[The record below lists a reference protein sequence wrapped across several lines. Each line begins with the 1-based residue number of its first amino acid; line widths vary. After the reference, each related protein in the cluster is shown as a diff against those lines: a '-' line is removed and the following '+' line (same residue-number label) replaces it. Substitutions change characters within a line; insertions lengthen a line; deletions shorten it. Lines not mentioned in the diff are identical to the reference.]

1 MSDFS
6 IIGNRTAMI
15 DAAAKTTGAGKYTD
29 DLSVPGMLVGKI
41 LHSPYPHARIRR
53 IDTSR
58 AEKCE
63 GVVAVVVGQDAPN
76 PYGILPVGHDEYA
89 LALDKVRYVGDN
101 VACVVAVSESI
112 AETALELID
121 VEYEVLPAYFDPEE
135 SMKAVTD
142 LIHDSKPGN
151 LEKDYHHVFGDPD
164 QGFAGADQ
172 IAEARF
178 IANEVTHAAMEP
190 HSTLASFEIDPHTGK
205 PGRLTVWSSTQV
217 PYYLQHKLSLVLEMP
232 MAQIRVIKPLVGGGF
247 GGKSEVIPL
256 EIIAAIAAR
265 KAQAAVK
272 ITYTRE
278 EVFWAHR
285 GRPRTIIDLKTGVKK
300 DGRITAVK
308 ARVVQ
313 DGGAYCSYGVVTIL
327 YSGALLGA
335 LYDIPNIQYDGYRV
349 LTNKPACGAMRGH
362 GTVNVRFAFES
373 QLDEL
378 ALAIGMDPAEIR
390 QRNLLQPPC
399 ITVNGLRVQSYGLPE
414 CIEKTVDR
422 SGWKQRKGKLPRG
435 RGLGIACSHY
445 VSGAA
450 NSIIRSDMPH
460 STVNIKIDRDGGVV
474 VYTGAS
480 EIGQGSDTMT
490 AQIAAEVL
498 GCSLPRVRVI
508 AADTDLTPI
517 DIGSYSSRVTFMAG
531 NATLRAASEVKR
543 LIAAAAAKKMGCA
556 AEDLIF
562 RNDQVLRKNAAASVG
577 ELADKSVRTT
587 QDEASVS
594 GRVEGQI
601 LRGSLQQK
609 RKEEGPKEKMSFE
622 EAVVAAIDF
631 HGGLTGTGSYAPP
644 QEARGGKH
652 KGAGVGPSPAY
663 SYSAQVAEVSVD
675 EETGEV
681 VVHKVWAA
689 HDCGRALNPVS
700 VEGQIIGSVWMGMG
714 QALTEEMVWK
724 DGMLMNPGLLE
735 YRSPSSVES
744 PEVEPIIV
752 ESVDP
757 EGPFGAK
764 ECSEGSLAA
773 TIPAIANAIY
783 DAVGV
788 RLRES
793 PFTPERVLSALRAK
807 RNARALNLTKVL
819 TRLLRHASANT
830 ADRCASKVRARN
842 ATRSIHRGE
851 KCRPPRAVPIEPYKV
866 QTAPAQNCRRRNRV
880 SRGTFDACR
889 AWQLARA
896 GSNSHPNHCRRHR
909 FNSIDA
915 AETIRAGARS
925 RSARNRSAAR
935 HPAAARR
942 RRRNRGPHHAPRHRA
957 LRLSAPALCGPHRS
971 SGDRGIARTAEH
983 GHHRR

>member
-6 IIGNRTAMI
+6 IIGKATAMV
-15 DAAAKTTGAGKYTD
+15 DAAEKTTGGGKYTD

-41 LHSPYPHARIRR
+41 LHSPYPHARIKR

-58 AEKCE
+58 AEKVG
-63 GVVAVVVGQDAPN
+63 GVVAVVVGKDAPN
-76 PYGILPVGHDEYA
+76 PYGILPVGHDEHA

-101 VACVVAVSESI
+101 VACVIALSEAVAEK
-112 AETALELID
+112 ALDLID

-135 SMKAVTD
+135 SMKAQTD
-142 LIHDSKPGN
+142 LIHDNKPGN

-164 QGFAGADQ
+164 KGFAEADH

-190 HSTLASFEIDPHTGK
+190 HSTLASFELDPHTGK
-205 PGRLTVWSSTQV
+205 LGRLTVWSSTQV

-256 EIIAAIAAR
+256 EIIAAVAAR
-265 KAQAAVK
+265 KAQAPVK

-285 GRPRTIIDLKTGVKK
+285 GRPRTIIDLKTGIKN
-300 DGRITAVK
+300 DGAITAVK

-378 ALAIGMDPAEIR
+378 AAKIGMDPAKIR
-390 QRNLLQPPC
+390 LRNLLKPPC

-414 CIEKTVDR
+414 CIKKTVER
-422 SGWKQRKGKLPRG
+422 SGWKERRGKLPKG

-498 GCSLPRVRVI
+498 GCSLARVRVI

-531 NATLRAASEVKR
+531 NATLRAAADVKEG
-543 LIAAAAAKKMGCA
+543 IAAAAARKMNCA
-556 AEDLIF
+556 AEDLVF
-562 RNDQVLRKNAAASVG
+562 RDDLVFKRGSLPPIAKDQTEEIEV
-577 ELADKSVRTT
+577 T
-587 QDEASVS
+587 QAGASVS

-609 RKEEGPKEKMSFE
+609 RKEEGPKEWMTFE

-631 HGGLTGTGSYAPP
+631 HGALSGTGSYAPP
-644 QEARGGKH
+644 PDARGGKH
-652 KGAGVGPSPAY
+652 KGGGVGPSPAY

-675 EETGEV
+675 EDTGEV
-681 VVHKVWAA
+681 TVHKVWAA
-689 HDCGRALNPVS
+689 HDCGRALNPVA

-714 QALTEEMVWK
+714 QALTEEMIWK
-724 DGMLMNPGLLE
+724 DGMLMNAGMLE

-752 ESVDP
+752 ESIDP

-773 TIPAIANAIY
+773 TIPAISNAIF

-788 RLRES
+788 RLHES
-793 PFTPERVLSALRAK
+793 PFTPERVLAALRAK
-807 RNARALNLTKVL
+807 KNAKSLNLTEGVDPTSPVHFREHGGSLCFKGKGPK
-819 TRLLRHASANT
+819 RHAL
-830 ADRCASKVRARN
+830 D
-842 ATRSIHRGE
+842 
-851 KCRPPRAVPIEPYKV
+851 P
-866 QTAPAQNCRRRNRV
+866 
-880 SRGTFDACR
+880 
-889 AWQLARA
+889 
-896 GSNSHPNHCRRHR
+896 
-909 FNSIDA
+909 
-915 AETIRAGARS
+915 
-925 RSARNRSAAR
+925 
-935 HPAAARR
+935 ARR
-942 RRRNRGPHHAPRHRA
+942 EA
-957 LRLSAPALCGPHRS
+957 SATIGGA
-971 SGDRGIARTAEH
+971 D
-983 GHHRR
+983 

>member
-1 MSDFS
+1 MNSKFS
-6 IIGNRTAMI
+6 IIGKPTAMV
-15 DAAAKTTGAGKYTD
+15 DAAEKTTGSGKYTD
-29 DLSVPGMLVGKI
+29 DLSVPDMLVGKI
-41 LHSPYPHARIRR
+41 LHSPYPHARIKA
-53 IDTSR
+53 IDTSK
-58 AEKCE
+58 AEKLD
-63 GVVAVVVGQDAPN
+63 GVVAVAVGQDAPKT
-76 PYGILPVGHDEYA
+76 YGILPVGHDEYP

-101 VACVVAVSESI
+101 VACVVATSEAI
-112 AETALELID
+112 AERALELID
-121 VEYEVLPAYFDPEE
+121 VDYEVLPGYFDPEE
-135 SMKAVTD
+135 SMKAKSD
-142 LIHDSKPGN
+142 LIHDHKLN
-151 LEKDYHHVFGDPD
+151 NIEKDYHHVFGDPER
-164 QGFAGADQ
+164 GLAEADQ
-172 IAEARF
+172 VAEARF
-178 IANEVTHAAMEP
+178 ISNEVTHAAMEP

-232 MAQIRVIKPLVGGGF
+232 MQQIRVIKPLVGGGF

-265 KAQAAVK
+265 KAKAPVK

-335 LYDIPNIQYDGYRV
+335 LYDIPNIQFDGYRV

-378 ALAIGMDPAEIR
+378 ASAIGMDPAEIR
-390 QRNLLQPPC
+390 RRNLLHSPC

-414 CIEKTVDR
+414 CIEKTVER
-422 SGWKQRKGKLPRG
+422 SGWKERKGKLAKG

-490 AQIAAEVL
+490 AQIAAETL
-498 GCSLPRVRVI
+498 GCSLSRIRVV

-531 NATLRAASEVKR
+531 NATLRAAGEVKK
-543 LIAAAAAKKMGCA
+543 LIAAAAAKTMSCDP
-556 AEDLIF
+556 EDVVFRDDLITKK
-562 RNDQVLRKNAAASVG
+562 VCVG
-577 ELADKSVRTT
+577 TDAVVRPAE
-587 QDEASVS
+587 QGSAASVS

-609 RKEEGPKEKMSFE
+609 RKEEGPKESTTFE
-622 EAVVAAIDF
+622 EAVVTAIDF
-631 HGGLTGTGSYAPP
+631 HGALTGTGSYAPP
-644 QEARGGKH
+644 AEARGGKH

-681 VVHKVWAA
+681 TVHKVWAA

-788 RLRES
+788 RLHES
-793 PFTPERVLSALRAK
+793 PFTPERVLAALRAK
-807 RNARALNLTKVL
+807 KLAKTLNLTEGI
-819 TRLLRHASANT
+819 
-830 ADRCASKVRARN
+830 D
-842 ATRSIHRGE
+842 
-851 KCRPPRAVPIEPYKV
+851 P
-866 QTAPAQNCRRRNRV
+866 TAP
-880 SRGTFDACR
+880 SRFREHG
-889 AWQLARA
+889 
-896 GSNSHPNHCRRHR
+896 GSLWFKGKGP
-909 FNSIDA
+909 
-915 AETIRAGARS
+915 E
-925 RSARNRSAAR
+925 R
-935 HPAAARR
+935 HPLDPSRQAD
-942 RRRNRGPHHAPRHRA
+942 
-957 LRLSAPALCGPHRS
+957 APAG
-971 SGDRGIARTAEH
+971 GAD
-983 GHHRR
+983 

>member
-1 MSDFS
+1 MSDGFS
-6 IIGNRTAMI
+6 IIGKPTAMI
-15 DAAAKTTGAGKYTD
+15 DAAQKTTGAGKYTD
-29 DLSVPGMLVGKI
+29 DLSVPGMLTGKI
-41 LHSPYPHARIRR
+41 LHSPYPHARLKR

-58 AEKCE
+58 AEKCD
-63 GVVAVVVGQDAPN
+63 GVVAVVVGKDAPN

-101 VACVVAVSESI
+101 VACVVAVSEAI
-112 AETALELID
+112 AEKALDLID
-121 VEYEVLPAYFDPEE
+121 VDYEVLPAYFDPEE
-135 SMKAVTD
+135 SMKARSD

-164 QGFAGADQ
+164 KGFAEADRV
-172 IAEARF
+172 AEARF

-190 HSTLASFEIDPHTGK
+190 HSTLASFELDPHTGK

-232 MAQIRVIKPLVGGGF
+232 MSQIRVIKPLVGGGF

-256 EIIAAIAAR
+256 EIIAAVAAR
-265 KAQAAVK
+265 KAQAPVK

-285 GRPRTIIDLKTGVKK
+285 GRPRTIIDLKTGVTK

-335 LYDIPNIQYDGYRV
+335 LYEIPNIQYDGYRV

-378 ALAIGMDPAEIR
+378 AAEIGMDPAEIR

-414 CIEKTVDR
+414 CIEKTVTR
-422 SGWKQRKGKLPRG
+422 SQWKQRKGKLPKG

-490 AQIAAEVL
+490 AQVAAEVL

-531 NATLRAASEVKR
+531 NATLRAAEEVKK
-543 LIAAAAAKKMGCA
+543 LLAAAAAQKMKCVAGDLMFRDDLVFKKGSESPVVKKNVSKDQ
-556 AEDLIF
+556 AEE
-562 RNDQVLRKNAAASVG
+562 VEV
-577 ELADKSVRTT
+577 T
-587 QDEASVS
+587 QAGASVS

-609 RKEEGPKEKMSFE
+609 RKEEGPKDWMTFE

-631 HGGLTGTGSYAPP
+631 HGALTGTGSYAPP

-724 DGMLMNPGLLE
+724 DGMLMNAGLLE
-735 YRSPSSVES
+735 YRTPSSVES

-788 RLRES
+788 RLHES
-793 PFTPERVLSALRAK
+793 PFTPERVLAALRAK
-807 RNARALNLTKVL
+807 KNAKALNLTDGVDP
-819 TRLLRHASANT
+819 TSPTHFR
-830 ADRCASKVRARN
+830 
-842 ATRSIHRGE
+842 
-851 KCRPPRAVPIEPYKV
+851 
-866 QTAPAQNCRRRNRV
+866 
-880 SRGTFDACR
+880 
-889 AWQLARA
+889 
-896 GSNSHPNHCRRHR
+896 
-909 FNSIDA
+909 
-915 AETIRAGARS
+915 
-925 RSARNRSAAR
+925 
-935 HPAAARR
+935 
-942 RRRNRGPHHAPRHRA
+942 
-957 LRLSAPALCGPHRS
+957 
-971 SGDRGIARTAEH
+971 EH
-983 GHHRR
+983 GGSLCFNGKGPERHVLDPSRRQAPSVAGGTD

>member
-1 MSDFS
+1 MTQDPKQAFS
-6 IIGNRTAMI
+6 IIGKPIAMV
-15 DAAAKTTGAGKYTD
+15 DAAGKTTGSGKYTD
-29 DLSVPGMLVGKI
+29 DLSLPGMLVGRI
-41 LHSPYPHARIRR
+41 LHSPYPHARIKC

-58 AEKCE
+58 AKQLD
-63 GVVAVVVGQDAPN
+63 GVVAVITGKDAPN

-89 LALDKVRYVGDN
+89 LALEKVRYVGDN
-101 VACVVAVSESI
+101 VACVAAIDELT
-112 AETALELID
+112 ADKALELIEVD
-121 VEYEVLPAYFDPEE
+121 YELLPAYFDPEE
-135 SMKAVTD
+135 AMKAESN
-142 LIHDSKPGN
+142 LIHDNKPHN

-164 QGFAGADQ
+164 KGFAEADQ

-178 IANEVTHAAMEP
+178 LANEVTHAAMEP
-190 HSTLASFEIDPHTGK
+190 HSTFASLEIDSHTGQ
-205 PGRLTVWSSTQV
+205 PGRLTIWSSTQV

-256 EIIAAIAAR
+256 EIIAAVAAR
-265 KAQAAVK
+265 AARAPVK

-285 GRPRTIIDLKTGVKK
+285 GRPRTIIDLKTGIKK
-300 DGRITAVK
+300 DGCITAVK

-349 LTNKPACGAMRGH
+349 LTNKPVCGAMRGH

-378 ALAIGMDPAEIR
+378 AAKIKLDPAEIR
-390 QRNLLQPPC
+390 RRNLLHPPC

-414 CIEKTVDR
+414 CIDQVVKR
-422 SGWKQRKGKLPRG
+422 SGWAQRKGKLARG

-490 AQIAAEVL
+490 AQIAAETL
-498 GCSLPRVRVI
+498 GCSMGRIKIV

-531 NATLRAASEVKR
+531 NATLRAAESVKKQIA
-543 LIAAAAAKKMGCA
+543 LAAARKMGCP
-556 AEDLIF
+556 AEELVF
-562 RNDQVLRKNAAASVG
+562 REDFIYRKGFAG
-577 ELADKSVRTT
+577 EGAGATHSTSKSSDN
-587 QDEASVS
+587 QQSESSVS

-601 LRGSLQQK
+601 LRGSFQQK
-609 RKEEGPKEKMSFE
+609 RKDEGPKDSVSFE

-631 HGGLTGTGSYAPP
+631 HGALTGTGSYAPP
-644 QEARGGKH
+644 AEARGGKH
-652 KGAGVGPSPAY
+652 KGGGVGPSPAY

-681 VVHKVWAA
+681 TVHKVWAA

-714 QALTEEMVWK
+714 QALTEEMIWK

-735 YRSPSSVES
+735 YRSPSAVES
-744 PEVEPIIV
+744 PEIEPIIV
-752 ESVDP
+752 ESIDP

-773 TIPAIANAIY
+773 TIPAIANAIE
-783 DAVGV
+783 DAVGI
-788 RLRES
+788 RLHES
-793 PFTPERVLSALRAK
+793 PFTPERVLAALRAK
-807 RNARALNLTKVL
+807 RAEKKINLTEGV
-819 TRLLRHASANT
+819 
-830 ADRCASKVRARN
+830 D
-842 ATRSIHRGE
+842 
-851 KCRPPRAVPIEPYKV
+851 P
-866 QTAPAQNCRRRNRV
+866 TAPVRFREH
-880 SRGTFDACR
+880 G
-889 AWQLARA
+889 
-896 GSNSHPNHCRRHR
+896 GSLWFKGKGP
-909 FNSIDA
+909 
-915 AETIRAGARS
+915 E
-925 RSARNRSAAR
+925 R
-935 HPAAARR
+935 HPLDPARR
-942 RRRNRGPHHAPRHRA
+942 EV
-957 LRLSAPALCGPHRS
+957 SAPTGGA
-971 SGDRGIARTAEH
+971 D
-983 GHHRR
+983 

>member
-1 MSDFS
+1 MTDFF
-6 IIGNRTAMI
+6 IIGKPVAMV
-15 DAAAKTTGAGKYTD
+15 DAAGKTTGAGKYTD

-41 LHSPYPHARIRR
+41 LHSPHPHARVKG
-53 IDTSR
+53 IDISR
-58 AEKCE
+58 AEALE
-63 GVVAVVVGQDAPN
+63 GVVAIAIGSDAPKT
-76 PYGILPVGHDEYA
+76 YGILPVGHDETA
-89 LALDKVRYVGDN
+89 LAVDKVRYVGDN
-101 VACVVAVSESI
+101 IACVAAVDEAT
-112 AETALELID
+112 AEQALRLID

-135 SMKAVTD
+135 SMKAEAD
-142 LIHDSKPGN
+142 LIHEGKPHN
-151 LEKDYHHVFGDPD
+151 LEKDYHHVFGDPEK
-164 QGFAGADQ
+164 ALAD
-172 IAEARF
+172 AAYVVEGRF

-205 PGRLTVWSSTQV
+205 LGRLTVWSSTQV
-217 PYYLQHKLSLVLEMP
+217 PYYLQHKLSLVLEMS
-232 MAQIRVIKPLVGGGF
+232 MSQIRVIKPLVGGGF

-256 EIIAAIAAR
+256 EIIAAVTAR
-265 KAQAAVK
+265 KAKAPVK

-285 GRPRTIIDLKTGVKK
+285 GRPRTIIDLKTGADK

-378 ALAIGMDPAEIR
+378 SAKLGIDPAEIR
-390 QRNLLQPPC
+390 RRNLLKPPC
-399 ITVNGLRVQSYGLPE
+399 ITINALRVQSYGLPE
-414 CIEKTVDR
+414 CIDQVVRR
-422 SGWKQRKGKLPRG
+422 SKWHERKGKLARG

-498 GCSLPRVRVI
+498 GCSLTRVRVI

-531 NATLRAASEVKR
+531 NATLRAAEEVRKQ
-543 LIAAAAAKKMGCA
+543 IASAAGPKMNCA
-556 AEDLIF
+556 PEELIF
-562 RNDQVLRKNAAASVG
+562 REDGVYKKGQAG
-577 ELADKSVRTT
+577 EGTRTT
-587 QDEASVS
+587 PAHVTEAAPSVS

-609 RKEEGPKEKMSFE
+609 RKEEGPKEWMTFE

-631 HGGLTGTGSYAPP
+631 HGALTGTGSYAPP
-644 QEARGGKH
+644 PEARGGKH

-675 EETGEV
+675 EDTGEV
-681 VVHKVWAA
+681 TVHKVWAA

-700 VEGQIIGSVWMGMG
+700 VEGQIIGSVWMGLG
-714 QALTEEMVWK
+714 QALQEEMVWK
-724 DGMLMNPGLLE
+724 DGLLMNPGLLE
-735 YRSPSSVES
+735 YRSPSSIES
-744 PEVEPIIV
+744 PDVEPIIV
-752 ESVDP
+752 ESIDP

-773 TIPAIANAIY
+773 TIPAISNAIY
-783 DAVGV
+783 DAVGI
-788 RLRES
+788 RLHEC
-793 PFTPERVLSALRAK
+793 PFTPERVLAALRAK
-807 RNARALNLTKVL
+807 KK
-819 TRLLRHASANT
+819 
-830 ADRCASKVRARN
+830 SKAIN
-842 ATRSIHRGE
+842 MTEGID
-851 KCRPPRAVPIEPYKV
+851 P
-866 QTAPAQNCRRRNRV
+866 TAPTRFREHGGASWFRGKGPERHPLDPARREV
-880 SRGTFDACR
+880 
-889 AWQLARA
+889 
-896 GSNSHPNHCRRHR
+896 
-909 FNSIDA
+909 A
-915 AETIRAGARS
+915 AETG
-925 RSARNRSAAR
+925 
-935 HPAAARR
+935 
-942 RRRNRGPHHAPRHRA
+942 
-957 LRLSAPALCGPHRS
+957 
-971 SGDRGIARTAEH
+971 GDD
-983 GHHRR
+983 

>member
-1 MSDFS
+1 MANDRRPATDDRCEPALSEGKRPTNGFS
-6 IIGNRTAMI
+6 IIGKPTAMI
-15 DAAAKTTGAGKYTD
+15 DAAEKTTGSGKYTD

-41 LHSPYPHARIRR
+41 LHSPYPHARIKR

-58 AEKCE
+58 AEQLD
-63 GVVAVVVGQDAPN
+63 GVVAVAVGKDAPN
-76 PYGILPVGHDEYA
+76 PFGILPVGHDEHA

-101 VACVVAVSESI
+101 VACVAAVSEAI
-112 AETALELID
+112 AEKALELID

-135 SMKAVTD
+135 SMKAESD
-142 LIHDSKPGN
+142 LIHDHKAHN
-151 LEKDYHHVFGDPD
+151 VEKDYHHVFGNPD
-164 QGFAGADQ
+164 QGFAEADQ

-190 HSTLASFEIDPHTGK
+190 HSTLASFEIDPHTGN

-217 PYYLQHKLSLVLEMP
+217 PYYLQHKLSLVLEIP
-232 MAQIRVIKPLVGGGF
+232 MQQIRVIKPLVGGGF

-256 EIIAAIAAR
+256 ELIAAIAAR
-265 KAQAAVK
+265 KAKAPVK

-285 GRPRTIIDLKTGVKK
+285 GRPRTIIDLKTGVRK

-378 ALAIGMDPAEIR
+378 AAKIGMDSAEIR
-390 QRNLLQPPC
+390 QRNFLKPPC
-399 ITVNGLRVQSYGLPE
+399 ITVNGLRVQSYGLPD
-414 CIEKTVDR
+414 CIEQIVER

-435 RGLGIACSHY
+435 RGLGVACSHY

-498 GCSLPRVRVI
+498 GCSLARVRVI

-531 NATLRAASEVKR
+531 NATLRAADEVKKR
-543 LIAAAAAKKMGCA
+543 IAAAAAKKMNCA
-556 AEDLIF
+556 PDELIF
-562 RNDQVLRKNAAASVG
+562 SGDTVARKDG
-577 ELADKSVRTT
+577 HVR
-587 QDEASVS
+587 QDEHTAGQSSAASVS
-594 GRVEGQI
+594 GHVEGQI

-609 RKEEGPKEKMSFE
+609 RKDEGPKDSMTFE

-631 HGGLTGTGSYAPP
+631 HGALTGTGSYAPP
-644 QEARGGKH
+644 PEARGGKH
-652 KGAGVGPSPAY
+652 KGGGVGPSPAY

-675 EETGEV
+675 EDTGEV
-681 VVHKVWAA
+681 TVHKVWAA
-689 HDCGRALNPVS
+689 HDCGRALNPIS

-714 QALTEEMVWK
+714 QALTEEMIWK

-735 YRSPSSVES
+735 YRSPSSIES
-744 PEVEPIIV
+744 PEVEAIIV
-752 ESVDP
+752 ESIDP

-783 DAVGV
+783 HAVGV
-788 RLRES
+788 RLHES
-793 PFTPERVLSALRAK
+793 PFTPERVLAALRAK
-807 RNARALNLTKVL
+807 KNQKPLNLTEGVDPTSPVRFREHGGSLCFKGKGPQ
-819 TRLLRHASANT
+819 RHADDGAHASSSMGG
-830 ADRCASKVRARN
+830 AD
-842 ATRSIHRGE
+842 
-851 KCRPPRAVPIEPYKV
+851 
-866 QTAPAQNCRRRNRV
+866 
-880 SRGTFDACR
+880 
-889 AWQLARA
+889 
-896 GSNSHPNHCRRHR
+896 
-909 FNSIDA
+909 
-915 AETIRAGARS
+915 
-925 RSARNRSAAR
+925 
-935 HPAAARR
+935 
-942 RRRNRGPHHAPRHRA
+942 
-957 LRLSAPALCGPHRS
+957 
-971 SGDRGIARTAEH
+971 
-983 GHHRR
+983 

>member
-1 MSDFS
+1 MNNNFS
-6 IIGNRTAMI
+6 IIGKRTAMV
-15 DAAAKTTGAGKYTD
+15 DAAEKTTGGGKYTD

-41 LHSPYPHARIRR
+41 LHSPYPHARIRH

-58 AEKCE
+58 AEKLD
-63 GVVAVVVGQDAPN
+63 GVVAVAVGSDAPN
-76 PYGILPVGHDEYA
+76 PFGILPVGHDEHA
-89 LALDKVRYVGDN
+89 LAFDKARYVGDN
-101 VACVVAVSESI
+101 VACVAAVSEAI
-112 AETALELID
+112 AENALELIEVD
-121 VEYEVLPAYFDPEE
+121 YELLPSYFDPEE
-135 SMKAVTD
+135 SMKAETD
-142 LIHDSKPGN
+142 LIHDNKAHN
-151 LEKDYHHVFGDPD
+151 IEKDYHHVFGDPD
-164 QGFAGADQ
+164 AGFADADQ

-190 HSTLASFEIDPHTGK
+190 HSTLASFELDPHTGK
-205 PGRLTVWSSTQV
+205 LGRLTVWSSTQV
-217 PYYLQHKLSLVLEMP
+217 PYYLQHKLSLVLEIP
-232 MAQIRVIKPLVGGGF
+232 MSQIRVIKPLVGGGF

-265 KAQAAVK
+265 KAKAPVK

-285 GRPRTIIDLKTGVKK
+285 GRPRTIIDLKTGIKN
-300 DGRITAVK
+300 DGRLTAVK

-378 ALAIGMDPAEIR
+378 ATKIGMDPAEIR
-390 QRNLLQPPC
+390 LRNLLKPPC
-399 ITVNGLRVQSYGLPE
+399 VTVNGLRVQSYGLPE
-414 CIEKTVDR
+414 CIEKTVER
-422 SGWKQRKGKLPRG
+422 SDWKRRRGKLPTG

-490 AQIAAEVL
+490 AQIAAETL
-498 GCSLPRVRVI
+498 GCSLTRVRVI

-531 NATLRAASEVKR
+531 NATLRAAQEVKK
-543 LIAAAAAKKMGCA
+543 LVAAAAAKKMNCA
-556 AEDLIF
+556 AEELIF
-562 RNDQVLRKNAAASVG
+562 RDDSVVKQAHAGTAAASASSG
-577 ELADKSVRTT
+577 HALGRPAEQSST
-587 QDEASVS
+587 ASVS

-609 RKEEGPKEKMSFE
+609 RKDEGPKDFMTFE

-631 HGGLTGTGSYAPP
+631 HGALTGTGSYAPP
-644 QEARGGKH
+644 PEARGGKH

-681 VVHKVWAA
+681 TVHKVWAA

-735 YRSPSSVES
+735 YRSPSSIES

-752 ESVDP
+752 ESIDP

-788 RLRES
+788 RLHES
-793 PFTPERVLSALRAK
+793 PFSPERVLAALRARQNSK
-807 RNARALNLTKVL
+807 SLNLTEGVDPTAPVRFREHGGSLWFKGKGPQ
-819 TRLLRHASANT
+819 RHAL
-830 ADRCASKVRARN
+830 DPAR
-842 ATRSIHRGE
+842 
-851 KCRPPRAVPIEPYKV
+851 
-866 QTAPAQNCRRRNRV
+866 
-880 SRGTFDACR
+880 RGT
-889 AWQLARA
+889 LASD
-896 GSNSHPNHCRRHR
+896 G
-909 FNSIDA
+909 
-915 AETIRAGARS
+915 GA
-925 RSARNRSAAR
+925 
-935 HPAAARR
+935 
-942 RRRNRGPHHAPRHRA
+942 
-957 LRLSAPALCGPHRS
+957 
-971 SGDRGIARTAEH
+971 D
-983 GHHRR
+983 

>member
-1 MSDFS
+1 MTNDFS
-6 IIGNRTAMI
+6 IIGKPTAMI
-15 DAAAKTTGAGKYTD
+15 DAAEKTTGAGKYTD

-41 LHSPYPHARIRR
+41 LHSPYPHARITR

-63 GVVAVVVGQDAPN
+63 GVVAVVVGKDAPN

-112 AETALELID
+112 AELALELID

-135 SMKAVTD
+135 SMKAQTD
-142 LIHDSKPGN
+142 LIHDSKPRN

-164 QGFAGADQ
+164 AGFAEADAV
-172 IAEARF
+172 AEARF

-232 MAQIRVIKPLVGGGF
+232 MSQIRVIKPLVGGGF

-256 EIIAAIAAR
+256 EIIAAVAAR
-265 KAQAAVK
+265 KAQAPVK

-285 GRPRTIIDLKTGVKK
+285 GRPRTIIDLKTGVKN
-300 DGRITAVK
+300 DGRITGVK

-378 ALAIGMDPAEIR
+378 AAKIGMDPAEIR

-399 ITVNGLRVQSYGLPE
+399 VTVNGLRVQSYGLPE
-414 CIEKTVDR
+414 CIEKTVER
-422 SGWKQRKGKLPRG
+422 SGWKQRRGKLPRG

-498 GCSLPRVRVI
+498 GCSLGRVRVI

-531 NATLRAASEVKR
+531 NATLRAAAEVKK
-543 LIAAAAAKKMGCA
+543 LIAAAAAKRMGCA
-556 AEDLIF
+556 AEYLIF
-562 RNDQVLRKNAAASVG
+562 RGDRVLRNAKASSG
-577 ELADKSVRTT
+577 DRLADRSVRPI

-609 RKEEGPKEKMSFE
+609 RKDEGPKEQMTFE

-631 HGGLTGTGSYAPP
+631 HGALTGTGSYAPP

-681 VVHKVWAA
+681 TVHKVWAA

-714 QALTEEMVWK
+714 QALTEEMIWK

-744 PEVEPIIV
+744 PEIEPIIV

-788 RLRES
+788 RLHES

-807 RNARALNLTKVL
+807 NNAKALNLTEGIDPTSP
-819 TRLLRHASANT
+819 TRFREHGGALCFKGKGPERHALDPS
-830 ADRCASKVRARN
+830 RR
-842 ATRSIHRGE
+842 E
-851 KCRPPRAVPIEPYKV
+851 
-866 QTAPAQNCRRRNRV
+866 AP
-880 SRGTFDACR
+880 
-889 AWQLARA
+889 
-896 GSNSHPNHCRRHR
+896 
-909 FNSIDA
+909 
-915 AETIRAGARS
+915 
-925 RSARNRSAAR
+925 SAAGG
-935 HPAAARR
+935 A
-942 RRRNRGPHHAPRHRA
+942 
-957 LRLSAPALCGPHRS
+957 
-971 SGDRGIARTAEH
+971 D
-983 GHHRR
+983 

>member
-1 MSDFS
+1 MSEFS
-6 IIGNRTAMI
+6 IIGKPTAMV
-15 DAAAKTTGAGKYTD
+15 DAAEKTTGAGKYTD
-29 DLSVPGMLVGKI
+29 DLSLPNLLIGKI
-41 LHSPYPHARIRR
+41 LHSPYPHARITR
-53 IDTSR
+53 IDASR
-58 AEKCE
+58 AEKLD
-63 GVVAVVVGQDAPN
+63 GVVAVVVGTDAPK
-76 PYGILPVGHDEYA
+76 PYGILPVGHDEHA

-101 VACVVAVSESI
+101 VACVAAISEAI
-112 AETALELID
+112 AERALELID
-121 VEYEVLPAYFDPEE
+121 VQYEVLPAYFDPEE
-135 SMKAVTD
+135 SMKAETD
-142 LIHDSKPGN
+142 LIHDNKPGN
-151 LEKDYHHVFGDPD
+151 LEKDYHHAFGDPD
-164 QGFAGADQ
+164 KGFAEADHMV
-172 IAEARF
+172 EARF

-190 HSTLASFEIDPHTGK
+190 HCTLSSFELDPHTGK
-205 PGRLTVWSSTQV
+205 LGRLTVWSSTQV

-232 MAQIRVIKPLVGGGF
+232 MSQIRVIKPLVGGGF

-256 EIIAAIAAR
+256 EIIAAVAAR
-265 KAQAAVK
+265 KAQAPVK

-285 GRPRTIIDLKTGVKK
+285 GRPRTIIDLKTGIKN
-300 DGRITAVK
+300 DGRITSVK

-378 ALAIGMDPAEIR
+378 AAKIGMDPAEIR
-390 QRNLLQPPC
+390 QRNLLKAPC

-414 CIEKTVDR
+414 CIEKTVER
-422 SGWKQRKGKLPRG
+422 SGWKQRRGTLSKG

-460 STVNIKIDRDGGVV
+460 STVNMKIDRDGGVV

-490 AQIAAEVL
+490 AQVAAEVL
-498 GCSLPRVRVI
+498 GCSLARVRII

-531 NATLRAASEVKR
+531 NATMRAAEDVKKR
-543 LIAAAAAKKMGCA
+543 IAAAAAAKMNCA
-556 AEDLIF
+556 AEDLAF
-562 RNDQVLRKNAAASVG
+562 RDDLVFKKGTAAPVVKKDQAEEMDV
-577 ELADKSVRTT
+577 T
-587 QDEASVS
+587 QAGASVS

-609 RKEEGPKEKMSFE
+609 RKEEGPKEWMTFE

-631 HGGLTGTGSYAPP
+631 HGALTGTGSYAPP
-644 QEARGGKH
+644 PEARGGKH
-652 KGAGVGPSPAY
+652 KGGGVGPSPAY

-675 EETGEV
+675 EDTGEV
-681 VVHKVWAA
+681 TVHKVWAA

-724 DGMLMNPGLLE
+724 DGMLMNAGMLE

-752 ESVDP
+752 ESIDP

-788 RLRES
+788 RLHES
-793 PFTPERVLSALRAK
+793 PFTPERVLAALRAK
-807 RNARALNLTKVL
+807 RHSKALNLTEGVDPTSPRRFREHGGSLCFKGKGPE
-819 TRLLRHASANT
+819 RHAL
-830 ADRCASKVRARN
+830 D
-842 ATRSIHRGE
+842 
-851 KCRPPRAVPIEPYKV
+851 P
-866 QTAPAQNCRRRNRV
+866 
-880 SRGTFDACR
+880 
-889 AWQLARA
+889 
-896 GSNSHPNHCRRHR
+896 
-909 FNSIDA
+909 
-915 AETIRAGARS
+915 
-925 RSARNRSAAR
+925 
-935 HPAAARR
+935 ARR
-942 RRRNRGPHHAPRHRA
+942 EAPV
-957 LRLSAPALCGPHRS
+957 SAGGA
-971 SGDRGIARTAEH
+971 D
-983 GHHRR
+983 

>member
-1 MSDFS
+1 MKTTESRRNGTKALSSYARPDGRGARPTRPMTEFS
-6 IIGNRTAMI
+6 IIGKPIAMV
-15 DAAAKTTGAGKYTD
+15 DAAGKTTGAGKYTD
-29 DLSVPGMLVGKI
+29 DLTMPGMLVGRI
-41 LHSPYPHARIRR
+41 LHSPFPHARIKR
-53 IDTSR
+53 IDTRR
-58 AEKCE
+58 AEKLE
-63 GVVAVVVGQDAPN
+63 GVVAVVTGKDAPT
-76 PYGILPVGHDEYA
+76 PYGILPVGHDEHA
-89 LALDKVRYVGDN
+89 LAVDKVRYMGDN
-101 VACVVAVSESI
+101 VACVAAI
-112 AETALELID
+112 DETTADQALELID

-135 SMKAVTD
+135 AMKAETN
-142 LIHDSKPGN
+142 LIHENKLHN
-151 LEKDYHHVFGDPD
+151 IEKDYHHVFGDPEK
-164 QGFAGADQ
+164 GFAEADCV
-172 IAEARF
+172 AEARY

-190 HSTLASFEIDPHTGK
+190 HSTLAAFEIDSQTGK

-217 PYYLQHKLSLVLEMP
+217 PYYLQHKLALVLEMP

-256 EIIAAIAAR
+256 EIIAAIASR
-265 KAQAAVK
+265 KAKAPVK

-285 GRPRTIIDLKTGVKK
+285 GRPRTIIDLKTGATK

-378 ALAIGMDPAEIR
+378 AATLKIDPAEIR
-390 QRNLLQPPC
+390 RHNLLQPPC
-399 ITVNGLRVQSYGLPE
+399 VTINGLRVQSYGLPE
-414 CIEKTVDR
+414 CIEKVVAR
-422 SGWKQRKGKLPRG
+422 SGWNVRMGRLPRG

-474 VYTGAS
+474 VYTGAA

-490 AQIAAEVL
+490 AQIAAEAL
-498 GCSLPRVRVI
+498 GCSLSRVKVV

-531 NATLRAASEVKR
+531 NATLRAAEEVKKQ
-543 LIAAAAAKKMGCA
+543 IASAAARKMNCSP
-556 AEDLIF
+556 EELIF
-562 RNDQVLRKNAAASVG
+562 RDDTVYRKDAGVEAGLRPAGRG
-577 ELADKSVRTT
+577 EAPPPHG
-587 QDEASVS
+587 QASVS

-609 RKEEGPKEKMSFE
+609 RKDEGPKDSMTFE

-631 HGGLTGTGSYAPP
+631 HGALTGTGSYAPP
-644 QEARGGKH
+644 PEARGGKF

-675 EETGEV
+675 EDTGEV
-681 VVHKVWAA
+681 TVHTVWAA
-689 HDCGRALNPVS
+689 HDCGRALNPVA
-700 VEGQIIGSVWMGMG
+700 VEGQIIGSVWMGLG
-714 QALTEEMVWK
+714 QALQEEMVWK

-735 YRSPSSVES
+735 YRSPSAIES
-744 PEVEPIIV
+744 PEIEPIIV
-752 ESVDP
+752 ESIDP

-783 DAVGV
+783 DAVGI
-788 RLRES
+788 RLHEA
-793 PFTPERVLSALRAK
+793 PFTPERVLAALRAQRSEK
-807 RNARALNLTKVL
+807 KLNLTEGVNPTAPERFREHGGSLWFNGKGPE
-819 TRLLRHASANT
+819 RHAL
-830 ADRCASKVRARN
+830 D
-842 ATRSIHRGE
+842 
-851 KCRPPRAVPIEPYKV
+851 P
-866 QTAPAQNCRRRNRV
+866 
-880 SRGTFDACR
+880 
-889 AWQLARA
+889 
-896 GSNSHPNHCRRHR
+896 
-909 FNSIDA
+909 
-915 AETIRAGARS
+915 
-925 RSARNRSAAR
+925 
-935 HPAAARR
+935 ARR
-942 RRRNRGPHHAPRHRA
+942 PEQA
-957 LRLSAPALCGPHRS
+957 
-971 SGDRGIARTAEH
+971 
-983 GHHRR
+983 

>member
-1 MSDFS
+1 MPNDFS
-6 IIGNRTAMI
+6 IIGKPIAMV
-15 DAAAKTTGAGKYTD
+15 DAAGKTTGAGKYTD
-29 DLSVPGMLVGKI
+29 DLSLPGMLVGKT
-41 LHSPYPHARIRR
+41 LHSPYPHAHIKG
-53 IDTSR
+53 IDTTR
-58 AEKCE
+58 AEKLD
-63 GVVAVVVGQDAPN
+63 GVVAVATGKDAPN
-76 PYGILPVGHDEYA
+76 TYGILPVGHDEHA
-89 LALDKVRYVGDN
+89 LAVDKVRYVGDN
-101 VACVVAVSESI
+101 VACVAAVDEAT
-112 AETALELID
+112 AEQALELID
-121 VEYEVLPAYFDPEE
+121 VEYEVLPAYFDPGE
-135 SMKAVTD
+135 SMKAETD
-142 LIHDSKPGN
+142 LIHDNKPHN
-151 LEKDYHHVFGDPD
+151 IEKDYHHVFGDPEK
-164 QGFAGADQ
+164 GFAEADHV
-172 IAEARF
+172 AEARF

-190 HSTLASFEIDPHTGK
+190 HSTLAAFEIDSQTGQ

-232 MAQIRVIKPLVGGGF
+232 MSQIRVIKPLVGGGF

-265 KAQAAVK
+265 AARAPVK
-272 ITYTRE
+272 ITYNRE

-300 DGRITAVK
+300 DGTITAVK

-378 ALAIGMDPAEIR
+378 AAKIGMDPAEIR

-414 CIEKTVDR
+414 CIEKTVER
-422 SGWKQRKGKLPRG
+422 SGWKQRKGKLGKG
-435 RGLGIACSHY
+435 RGLGLGCSHY

-498 GCSLPRVRVI
+498 GCSLSRVKVV

-531 NATLRAASEVKR
+531 NATLRAAEEVKKQ
-543 LIAAAAAKKMGCA
+543 IASAAARKMNCA
-556 AEDLIF
+556 VEDLVF
-562 RNDQVLRKNAAASVG
+562 RDDSVFQKSAGKNSRVT
-577 ELADKSVRTT
+577 SI
-587 QDEASVS
+587 EASAS

-609 RKEEGPKEKMSFE
+609 RKEEGSKAWMSFE

-631 HGGLTGTGSYAPP
+631 HGALTGTGSYAPP
-644 QEARGGKH
+644 PEARGGKH

-675 EETGEV
+675 EDTGEV
-681 VVHKVWAA
+681 IVHKVWAS
-689 HDCGRALNPVS
+689 HDCGRALNPVA
-700 VEGQIIGSVWMGMG
+700 VEGQIIGSVWMGLG
-714 QALTEEMVWK
+714 QALQEEMVWK

-735 YRSPSSVES
+735 YRSPSAIES
-744 PEVEPIIV
+744 PEIEPIIV
-752 ESVDP
+752 ESIDP

-783 DAVGV
+783 DAVGI
-788 RLRES
+788 RLHEA
-793 PFTPERVLSALRAK
+793 PFTPERVLAALRAK
-807 RNARALNLTKVL
+807 KNAKPLNLTEGV
-819 TRLLRHASANT
+819 
-830 ADRCASKVRARN
+830 D
-842 ATRSIHRGE
+842 
-851 KCRPPRAVPIEPYKV
+851 P
-866 QTAPAQNCRRRNRV
+866 TAPARFREH
-880 SRGTFDACR
+880 GGA
-889 AWQLARA
+889 AWFK
-896 GSNSHPNHCRRHR
+896 GK
-909 FNSIDA
+909 
-915 AETIRAGARS
+915 G
-925 RSARNRSAAR
+925 
-935 HPAAARR
+935 
-942 RRRNRGPHHAPRHRA
+942 APRVE
-957 LRLSAPALCGPHRS
+957 
-971 SGDRGIARTAEH
+971 T
-983 GHHRR
+983 

>member
-1 MSDFS
+1 MSGDFS
-6 IIGNRTAMI
+6 IIGRPTAMI
-15 DAAAKTTGAGKYTD
+15 DAAEKTTGVGKYTD
-29 DLSVPGMLVGKI
+29 DLSVPGMLSGKI
-41 LHSPYPHARIRR
+41 LHSPYPHALIKS

-58 AEKCE
+58 AEKCD
-63 GVVAVVVGQDAPN
+63 GVVAVVVGKDAPN

-112 AETALELID
+112 AENALESIA

-135 SMKAVTD
+135 SMRAQTN
-142 LIHDSKPGN
+142 LIHGSKPGN
-151 LEKDYHHVFGDPD
+151 LEKDYHHVFGNPD
-164 QGFAGADQ
+164 QGFAQADQ

-190 HSTLASFEIDPHTGK
+190 HSTLASFEVDPHTGK

-232 MAQIRVIKPLVGGGF
+232 MSQIRVIKPLVGGGF
-247 GGKSEVIPL
+247 GGKSEVIPI

-265 KAQAAVK
+265 KAQAPVK

-285 GRPRTIIDLKTGVKK
+285 GRPRTIIDLKTGVKT

-378 ALAIGMDPAEIR
+378 ATKIGMDPAEIR
-390 QRNLLQPPC
+390 QRNLLHPPC

-414 CIEKTVDR
+414 CIEKTVER
-422 SGWKQRKGKLPRG
+422 SGWKQRKGKMPKG

-490 AQIAAEVL
+490 AQVAAEVL

-531 NATLRAASEVKR
+531 NATLRAAAEVKK
-543 LIAAAAAKKMGCA
+543 LIAAAAAQKMICGA
-556 AEDLIF
+556 DDLIF
-562 RNDQVLRKNAAASVG
+562 RDDLVFKKGSRDTTVKKD
-577 ELADKSVRTT
+577 LADEVDVT
-587 QDEASVS
+587 QAGASVS

-601 LRGSLQQK
+601 LRRSLQQK
-609 RKEEGPKEKMSFE
+609 RNEEGPKDWMTFE

-631 HGGLTGTGSYAPP
+631 HGALTGTGSYAPP

-681 VVHKVWAA
+681 TVHKVWAA

-752 ESVDP
+752 ESIDP

-788 RLRES
+788 RLHES
-793 PFTPERVLSALRAK
+793 PFTPERVLAALRAK
-807 RNARALNLTKVL
+807 NQAKALNLTQGVDPTSPQRFREHGGSLCFKGKGPQ
-819 TRLLRHASANT
+819 RHALDPARQEAPSVAGGAN
-830 ADRCASKVRARN
+830 
-842 ATRSIHRGE
+842 
-851 KCRPPRAVPIEPYKV
+851 
-866 QTAPAQNCRRRNRV
+866 
-880 SRGTFDACR
+880 
-889 AWQLARA
+889 
-896 GSNSHPNHCRRHR
+896 
-909 FNSIDA
+909 
-915 AETIRAGARS
+915 
-925 RSARNRSAAR
+925 
-935 HPAAARR
+935 
-942 RRRNRGPHHAPRHRA
+942 
-957 LRLSAPALCGPHRS
+957 
-971 SGDRGIARTAEH
+971 
-983 GHHRR
+983 

>member
-1 MSDFS
+1 MIDFS
-6 IIGNRTAMI
+6 IIGKSIAMV
-15 DAAAKTTGAGKYTD
+15 DAAGKTTGSGKYAD
-29 DLSVPGMLVGKI
+29 DLTAPGMLVGKI
-41 LHSPYPHARIRR
+41 LHSPYPHARIKR

-58 AEKCE
+58 AEKLD
-63 GVVAVVVGQDAPN
+63 GVVTVVVGTDAPN

-101 VACVVAVSESI
+101 VACVAAVDEFT
-112 AETALELID
+112 AEKALELID
-121 VEYEVLPAYFDPEE
+121 VEYEVLPAYFDPED
-135 SMKAVTD
+135 SMKAETN
-142 LIHDSKPGN
+142 LIHDNKPN
-151 LEKDYHHVFGDPD
+151 NIEKDYHHVFGDPEK
-164 QGFAGADQ
+164 GFAEADQ

-190 HSTLASFEIDPHTGK
+190 HATLAAFEIDPQTGN
-205 PGRLTVWSSTQV
+205 PGRLIVQSSTQV

-232 MAQIRVIKPLVGGGF
+232 MSQIRVIKPLVGGGF

-265 KAQAAVK
+265 KAKAPVK

-285 GRPRTIIDLKTGVKK
+285 GRPRTIVDLKTGAKN
-300 DGRITAVK
+300 DGSITAVK

-349 LTNKPACGAMRGH
+349 LTNKPVCGAMRGH
-362 GTVNVRFAFES
+362 GTVNVRFAFET

-378 ALAIGMDPAEIR
+378 AAAIGMDPAEIR
-390 QRNLLQPPC
+390 QHNLLKPPC
-399 ITVNGLRVQSYGLPE
+399 VTVNGLRVQSYGLPE
-414 CIEKTVDR
+414 CIEKVVER
-422 SGWKQRKGKLPRG
+422 SGWKQRKGKMPKG
-435 RGLGIACSHY
+435 RGLGVACSHY

-480 EIGQGSDTMT
+480 DIGQGSDTMVT
-490 AQIAAEVL
+490 QIAAETL
-498 GCSLPRVRVI
+498 GCTIARVRVI

-517 DIGSYSSRVTFMAG
+517 DIGSYSSRVTFMNG
-531 NATLRAASEVKR
+531 NATLRAAQDVKKQIA
-543 LIAAAAAKKMGCA
+543 LAAARKMNCDPD
-556 AEDLIF
+556 ELVF
-562 RNDQVLRKNAAASVG
+562 RDDVISRKNGVLQESRGDGRPRPSGQAEPGST
-577 ELADKSVRTT
+577 SP
-587 QDEASVS
+587 SVS

-609 RKEEGPKEKMSFE
+609 RKDEGPKDRLSFE

-631 HGGLTGTGSYAPP
+631 HGALSGTGSYAPP
-644 QEARGGKH
+644 PDARGGKH

-681 VVHKVWAA
+681 TVHKVWAS

-714 QALTEEMVWK
+714 QALTEEMIWK

-744 PEVEPIIV
+744 PEVEAIIV
-752 ESVDP
+752 ESIDP

-773 TIPAIANAIY
+773 TIPAISNAIY

-788 RLRES
+788 RLHEC
-793 PFTPERVLSALRAK
+793 PFTPERVLAALRAK
-807 RNARALNLTKVL
+807 SNAKHINLTEGVDPTSPATFREHGGSLWFRGKGPE
-819 TRLLRHASANT
+819 RHPLDPS
-830 ADRCASKVRARN
+830 
-842 ATRSIHRGE
+842 
-851 KCRPPRAVPIEPYKV
+851 
-866 QTAPAQNCRRRNRV
+866 RRE
-880 SRGTFDACR
+880 A
-889 AWQLARA
+889 
-896 GSNSHPNHCRRHR
+896 
-909 FNSIDA
+909 
-915 AETIRAGARS
+915 
-925 RSARNRSAAR
+925 
-935 HPAAARR
+935 PAAA
-942 RRRNRGPHHAPRHRA
+942 A
-957 LRLSAPALCGPHRS
+957 
-971 SGDRGIARTAEH
+971 GDD
-983 GHHRR
+983 

>member
-1 MSDFS
+1 LTNFS
-6 IIGNRTAMI
+6 IIGKPTAMI
-15 DAAAKTTGAGKYTD
+15 DAAEKTTGSGKYTD

-41 LHSPYPHARIRR
+41 LHSQYPHARIKS

-58 AEKCE
+58 AEKLD
-63 GVVAVVVGQDAPN
+63 GVVAVVIGTDAPN

-101 VACVVAVSESI
+101 VACVVAISESV
-112 AETALELID
+112 AEQALGLIN

-135 SMKAVTD
+135 SMKAKTD
-142 LIHDSKPGN
+142 LIHDNKPGN
-151 LEKDYHHVFGDPD
+151 LEKDYHHAFGDPD
-164 QGFAGADQ
+164 KGFAEADH

-190 HSTLASFEIDPHTGK
+190 HSTLASFELDPHTGK

-232 MAQIRVIKPLVGGGF
+232 MQQIRVIKPLVGGGF

-265 KAQAAVK
+265 KAQAPVK

-285 GRPRTIIDLKTGVKK
+285 GRPRTIIDLKTGITN
-300 DGRITAVK
+300 DGRITSVK

-378 ALAIGMDPAEIR
+378 AAKIGMDPAEIR
-390 QRNLLQPPC
+390 QRNLLKPPC

-414 CIEKTVDR
+414 CIEKTIER
-422 SGWKQRKGKLPRG
+422 SGWKQRKGKLPKG
-435 RGLGIACSHY
+435 RGLGMACSHY

-490 AQIAAEVL
+490 AQVAAEVL
-498 GCSLPRVRVI
+498 GCSLARVRVI

-531 NATLRAASEVKR
+531 NATLGSAEDVKKR
-543 LIAAAAAKKMGCA
+543 IAAAAAKKMNCP
-556 AEDLIF
+556 AEELVF
-562 RNDQVLRKNAAASVG
+562 RDDVVYKKGSTPPSVNRDQAEEVEV
-577 ELADKSVRTT
+577 T
-587 QDEASVS
+587 QAGASVS

-609 RKEEGPKEKMSFE
+609 RKEEGPKEWMTFE

-631 HGGLTGTGSYAPP
+631 HGALTGTGSYAPP
-644 QEARGGKH
+644 VEARGGRH
-652 KGAGVGPSPAY
+652 KGGGVGPSPAY

-675 EETGEV
+675 EDTGEV
-681 VVHKVWAA
+681 TVHKVWAA

-714 QALTEEMVWK
+714 QALTEEMIWK
-724 DGMLMNPGLLE
+724 DGMLMNAGMLE

-744 PEVEPIIV
+744 PEIEPIIV
-752 ESVDP
+752 ESIDP

-773 TIPAIANAIY
+773 TIPAISNAIY

-788 RLRES
+788 RLHES
-793 PFTPERVLSALRAK
+793 PFTPERVLAALRAK
-807 RNARALNLTKVL
+807 RKEKALNLTEGIDPTNP
-819 TRLLRHASANT
+819 TRFREH
-830 ADRCASKVRARN
+830 
-842 ATRSIHRGE
+842 G
-851 KCRPPRAVPIEPYKV
+851 
-866 QTAPAQNCRRRNRV
+866 
-880 SRGTFDACR
+880 
-889 AWQLARA
+889 
-896 GSNSHPNHCRRHR
+896 GSLCFKGKGP
-909 FNSIDA
+909 
-915 AETIRAGARS
+915 E
-925 RSARNRSAAR
+925 R
-935 HPAAARR
+935 HPLDPACAAV
-942 RRRNRGPHHAPRHRA
+942 
-957 LRLSAPALCGPHRS
+957 
-971 SGDRGIARTAEH
+971 TAVT
-983 GHHRR
+983 GGAD

>member
-1 MSDFS
+1 MSEFS
-6 IIGNRTAMI
+6 IIGKPTAMI
-15 DAAAKTTGAGKYTD
+15 DAAEKTTGGGKYTD
-29 DLSVPGMLVGKI
+29 DLSVPGMLTGKI
-41 LHSPYPHARIRR
+41 LHSPYPHARIKS

-58 AEKCE
+58 AEALD
-63 GVVAVVVGQDAPN
+63 GVVAVVIGKDAPN
-76 PYGILPVGHDEYA
+76 PYGILPVGHDEHA

-101 VACVVAVSESI
+101 VACVVAISEAI
-112 AETALELID
+112 AEKALEFID

-135 SMKAVTD
+135 SMKAKTD
-142 LIHDSKPGN
+142 LIHDNKPGN
-151 LEKDYHHVFGDPD
+151 VEKDYHHVFGDPD
-164 QGFAGADQ
+164 KGFAEADH

-190 HSTLASFEIDPHTGK
+190 HSTLASFELDPHSGK
-205 PGRLTVWSSTQV
+205 LGRLTVWSSTQV

-232 MAQIRVIKPLVGGGF
+232 MQQIRVIKPLVGGGF

-256 EIIAAIAAR
+256 EIIAAVAAR
-265 KAQAAVK
+265 KAHAPVK

-313 DGGAYCSYGVVTIL
+313 DGGGYCSYGVVTIL

-335 LYDIPNIQYDGYRV
+335 LYDIPHIQYDGYRV

-378 ALAIGMDPAEIR
+378 AAQIGMDSAEIR
-390 QRNLLQPPC
+390 QRNLLKAPC

-414 CIEKTVDR
+414 CIEKTVER
-422 SGWKQRKGKLPRG
+422 SNWKQRKGKLPRG

-490 AQIAAEVL
+490 AQVAAEVL
-498 GCSLPRVRVI
+498 GCLLPRVRII

-531 NATLRAASEVKR
+531 NATLRAAEDVKKR
-543 LIAAAAAKKMGCA
+543 IAAAAAKKMNCA
-556 AEDLIF
+556 AEDLVF
-562 RNDQVLRKNAAASVG
+562 RDDLVFKKGSSPPVVKKDQAE
-577 ELADKSVRTT
+577 ELEVTEAG
-587 QDEASVS
+587 ASVS

-609 RKEEGPKEKMSFE
+609 RKEEGPKEWMTFE

-631 HGGLTGTGSYAPP
+631 HGALTGTGSYAPP
-644 QEARGGKH
+644 LEARGGKQ
-652 KGAGVGPSPAY
+652 KGGGVGPSPAY

-675 EETGEV
+675 EDTGEV
-681 VVHKVWAA
+681 TVHKVWAA

-724 DGMLMNPGLLE
+724 DGMLMNAGMLE
-735 YRSPSSVES
+735 YRSPSAVES
-744 PEVEPIIV
+744 PEIEPIII
-752 ESVDP
+752 ESIDP

-773 TIPAIANAIY
+773 TIPAISNAIY

-788 RLRES
+788 RLHES
-793 PFTPERVLSALRAK
+793 PFTPERVLAALRAK
-807 RNARALNLTKVL
+807 RHDKLLNLTEGV
-819 TRLLRHASANT
+819 
-830 ADRCASKVRARN
+830 D
-842 ATRSIHRGE
+842 
-851 KCRPPRAVPIEPYKV
+851 P
-866 QTAPAQNCRRRNRV
+866 TAPV
-880 SRGTFDACR
+880 SFREHG
-889 AWQLARA
+889 
-896 GSNSHPNHCRRHR
+896 GSLCYKGKGPERHVL
-909 FNSIDA
+909 D
-915 AETIRAGARS
+915 
-925 RSARNRSAAR
+925 SARRE
-935 HPAAARR
+935 
-942 RRRNRGPHHAPRHRA
+942 
-957 LRLSAPALCGPHRS
+957 APAPA
-971 SGDRGIARTAEH
+971 RGAD
-983 GHHRR
+983 

>member
-1 MSDFS
+1 MTTFS
-6 IIGNRTAMI
+6 IIGHPIAMI
-15 DAAAKTTGAGKYTD
+15 DAAGKTTGAGKYTD
-29 DLSVPGMLVGKI
+29 DLSVPGMLIGKI
-41 LHSPYPHARIRR
+41 LHSPHPHARIRR
-53 IDTSR
+53 VDATR
-58 AEKCE
+58 AEQLE
-63 GVVAVVVGQDAPN
+63 GVIAVVTGKDAPN
-76 PYGILPVGHDEYA
+76 PYGILPVGHDEHA

-101 VACVVAVSESI
+101 VACVAAIDEATAEKAV
-112 AETALELID
+112 ELVE
-121 VEYEVLPAYFDPEE
+121 VEYEILPAYFDPEE
-135 SMKAVTD
+135 AMKAERD
-142 LIHDSKPGN
+142 LIHDNKPHN
-151 LEKDYHHVFGDPD
+151 IEKDYHHVFGDPD
-164 QGFAGADQ
+164 QGFAAADH

-190 HSTLASFEIDPHTGK
+190 HSTLASFELDSQTGQL
-205 PGRLTVWSSTQV
+205 GRLIVWSSTQV

-232 MAQIRVIKPLVGGGF
+232 MSQIRVIKPLVGGGF

-265 KAQAAVK
+265 KAKAPVK

-285 GRPRTIIDLKTGVKK
+285 GRPRTIIDLKTGVTR

-313 DGGAYCSYGVVTIL
+313 DGGGYCSYGVVTIL

-378 ALAIGMDPAEIR
+378 AAKLKMDAAEIR
-390 QRNLLQPPC
+390 RRNLLQPPC
-399 ITVNGLRVQSYGLPE
+399 VTVNGLRVQSYGLPE
-414 CIEKTVDR
+414 CIEKVVDR
-422 SGWKQRKGKLPRG
+422 SGWRDRKGALPRG

-498 GCSLPRVRVI
+498 GCSLGRVKII

-531 NATLRAASEVKR
+531 NATLRAAEAVKKQ
-543 LIAAAAAKKMGCA
+543 IAAAAAKKMGCA
-556 AEDLIF
+556 PEELLF
-562 RNDQVLRKNAAASVG
+562 RD
-577 ELADKSVRTT
+577 DKVFAKGRSDNRVRPTRPG
-587 QDEASVS
+587 AIPSVS
-594 GRVEGQI
+594 GRVENQI

-609 RKEEGPKEKMSFE
+609 RKDEGPKDSLTFE

-631 HGGLTGTGSYAPP
+631 HGALTGTGSYAPP
-644 QEARGGKH
+644 PEARGGKH
-652 KGAGVGPSPAY
+652 KGGGVGPSPAY
-663 SYSAQVAEVSVD
+663 SYSAQVAEVTVD
-675 EETGEV
+675 EDTGEV
-681 VVHKVWAA
+681 TVHKVWAA

-714 QALTEEMVWK
+714 QALTEEMIWK
-724 DGMLMNPGLLE
+724 DGLLMNPGLLE

-752 ESVDP
+752 ESIDP

-783 DAVGV
+783 DAVGI
-788 RLRES
+788 RLHES
-793 PFTPERVLSALRAK
+793 PFTPERVLAALRAK
-807 RNARALNLTKVL
+807 RNAKALNLTEGV
-819 TRLLRHASANT
+819 
-830 ADRCASKVRARN
+830 D
-842 ATRSIHRGE
+842 
-851 KCRPPRAVPIEPYKV
+851 P
-866 QTAPAQNCRRRNRV
+866 TAPA
-880 SRGTFDACR
+880 
-889 AWQLARA
+889 
-896 GSNSHPNHCRRHR
+896 R
-909 FNSIDA
+909 FR
-915 AETIRAGARS
+915 EHGGALCFKGKGPE
-925 RSARNRSAAR
+925 R
-935 HPAAARR
+935 HPAD
-942 RRRNRGPHHAPRHRA
+942 
-957 LRLSAPALCGPHRS
+957 LV
-971 SGDRGIARTAEH
+971 RTE
-983 GHHRR
+983 